1 VFNKKLRYSPARSN
15 RRTTHALALFI
26 FLSSLSGCA
35 HKQFGPAVTGD
46 EFIQLE
52 QMYTAYRNSFSS
64 CTTGLDG
71 DVLVHWRPAV
81 NRTSFTGYVK
91 ILLPTYLQVSALT
104 PLNQPLFAL
113 SSDGKW
119 FQTID
124 IAKKTFRKGSL
135 RSFSA
140 RHDIPKTLLAGEWGA
155 WLTGRP
161 LVSAPYVTGIIEDLE
176 NRGVWIS
183 ISDRLDK
190 ESPIEH
196 TLVNFSSQR
205 IAERVVVNARGDT
218 DAVISY
224 GDWQT
229 VGGCP
234 QPMKIII
241 SELPFGTGAVIE
253 LSDIQPANLKKDDFN
268 LYIPSGYRRQFLP

>member
-1 VFNKKLRYSPARSN
+1 
-15 RRTTHALALFI
+15 
-26 FLSSLSGCA
+26 
-35 HKQFGPAVTGD
+35 
-46 EFIQLE
+46 
-52 QMYTAYRNSFSS
+52 MYTAYRNSFSS

-71 DVLVHWRPAV
+71 DVLMHWRPAV

-268 LYIPSGYRRQFLP
+268 LYIPPGYRRQFLP

>member
-1 VFNKKLRYSPARSN
+1 MFKKKLRVSPANS
-15 RRTTHALALFI
+15 THRLSCILALFI
-26 FLSSLSGCA
+26 VLSSLSGCA

-46 EFIQLE
+46 ELIQLG

-64 CTTGLDG
+64 CSSGLDG
-71 DVLVHWRPAV
+71 DVVVHWRPAV
-81 NRTSFTGYVK
+81 NKTSFNGYVK
-91 ILLPTYLQVSALT
+91 ILLPTYLHVSALT

-124 IAKKTFRKGSL
+124 VAKKTFRKGSL

-140 RHDIPKTLLAGEWGA
+140 RHDLPKTLLTGEWGS

-161 LVSAPYVTGIIEDLE
+161 LDSAPFVTGITEDLE
-176 NRGVWIS
+176 NRGVWVS

-205 IAERVVVNARGDT
+205 LAERVVVDARGDT
-218 DAVISY
+218 NAVISY
-224 GDWQT
+224 GNWQS
-229 VGGCP
+229 VGRCQ
-234 QPMKIII
+234 QPMKIYI
-241 SELPFGTGAVIE
+241 SDLPMGAEAVLE
-253 LSDIQPANLKKDDFN
+253 LSDIQPANFKKDGFN
-268 LYIPSGYRRQFLP
+268 LYIPPGYRRQFLP

>member
-1 VFNKKLRYSPARSN
+1 MFKKKLRALPAN
-15 RRTTHALALFI
+15 NTHRLRCALVLFI
-26 FLSSLSGCA
+26 VLSSLSGCA

-46 EFIQLE
+46 EFIQLG
-52 QMYTAYRNSFSS
+52 QIYTAYRNSFSS
-64 CTTGLDG
+64 CPTSLDG
-71 DVLVHWRPAV
+71 EVVVHWRPAV
-81 NRTSFTGYVK
+81 NKTSFAGYVK
-91 ILLPTYLQVSALT
+91 ILLPTYLQVSTLT
-104 PLNQPLFAL
+104 LLNQPLFAL

-124 IAKKTFRKGSL
+124 VAKRTFRTGSL

-161 LVSAPYVTGIIEDLE
+161 LDSAPYVTGITDDFE
-176 NRGVWIS
+176 NRGVWVS

-196 TLVNFSSQR
+196 SLVNFSSQR
-205 IAERVVVNARGDT
+205 ITQRVVINARGDT

-224 GDWQT
+224 EDWQSI
-229 VGGCP
+229 GGCP
-234 QPMKIII
+234 QPMKIYI
-241 SELPFGTGAVIE
+241 SELPLATEAVLE
-253 LSDIQPANLKKDDFN
+253 LSDIQPANFKKDDFN
-268 LYIPSGYRRQFLP
+268 LYIPPGYRRQFLP